1 MIVRDAIV
9 LGSNSVGRILGDL
22 GQKGFLYRGVSQSF
36 FFFFDYPNTLC
47 DSSMDLLHDIPQEPS
62 FHEVPMGQVVCEK
75 PDLRNEMLN
84 QT

>member
-1 MIVRDAIV
+1 MTWVKRDFFIVE
-9 LGSNSVGRILGDL
+9 
-22 GQKGFLYRGVSQSF
+22 FLRVF